1 MKEKITTIDQV
12 AKYLAKIH
20 VENEPGMISEV
31 WLFPDKYDKEVRLV
45 ELDKTAMPHDNPI
58 AAFGFPP
65 FSESKIPFRV
75 ALAVIRPEEKEML
88 DPPPGWGN
96 WNQAKK
102 IWPS

>member
-1 MKEKITTIDQV
+1 MKEKFSTIDQV

-20 VENEPGMISEV
+20 VENEPELISEV
-31 WLFPDKYDKEVRLV
+31 WLFPDQYNKEVRLV

-75 ALAVIRPEEKEML
+75 ALAVIRPDEKERL
-88 DPPPGWGN
+88 DPPPGWGK

-102 IWPS
+102 VWPS